1 MNAKSLSNYSVFVLN
16 HIRKRSY
23 ESDQKLPDRSSSS
36 HMLCFI
42 VEGNG
47 KLLMDDAIIDF
58 KPLQLFY
65 LTPDTNVDVTLLSD
79 SLEMYTLS
87 FHHYTGRSS
96 PSKRDSIQLRST
108 SKPVL
113 QTGHVA
119 LHLKPQHIMH
129 RIEQIE
135 ACHCNDHNP
144 DKVQLK
150 FQELLYTITH
160 DALPLAVQEASSQ
173 ASSHGIE
180 QTITYMNN
188 HFHDKLDMSKL
199 SSMAKLTAS
208 SFSRAFKKIMGEP
221 PIEYLTKLRMESAKE
236 LLSQQDCRIK
246 EVSTAVGYDDEF
258 YFSRIFHRTVG
269 VSPTFYMKR
278 NRMKVAVVSCLR
290 LQDSLSSFGIQ
301 PVAAVNCC
309 RYPGMGDIEYEHILA
324 SQWKELISAKPDLII
339 GDKYHQGFQ
348 AKLNEI
354 APTVM
359 LLNDRDWLMNYRK
372 LADMLG
378 RQKEAKQAINQLDL
392 QVTSAKRNL
401 RRRMEN
407 KSVSVM
413 QINHLGIRIQGT
425 VDHPLN
431 ELLFRELG
439 LRPGGNVPQHVKML
453 ELQPEWLPPLEA
465 DYLFVLKKNPHADS
479 DQIFERMV
487 KTDAWNDMEAV
498 KRNQV
503 IHVPHWLRMSWNPV
517 GRQAIV
523 GEVLAMTEALQEM

>member
-1 MNAKSLSNYSVFVLN
+1 MNAKSLSNYSVFILN
-16 HIRKRSY
+16 DIDKRSY
-23 ESDQKLPDRSSSS
+23 ARDQVPFVRSSST
-36 HMLCFI
+36 HILCFI
-42 VEGNG
+42 VDGHG
-47 KLLMDDAIIDF
+47 KLRMGDADIDF

-65 LTPDTNVDVTLLSD
+65 LTPETSVDVTLLSE
-79 SLEMYTLS
+79 SLEIYMLS
-87 FHHYTGRSS
+87 FQHYTGRNFTSH
-96 PSKRDSIQLRST
+96 RDSIQLRST

-113 QTGHVA
+113 QIGHVE
-119 LHLKPQHIMH
+119 LNSKPQHILQ
-129 RIEQIE
+129 RIQQIE
-135 ACHCNDHNP
+135 ESSRKDYDL

-160 DALPLAVQEASSQ
+160 DSFPLATQEAP
-173 ASSHGIE
+173 SHGLE
-180 QTITYMNN
+180 QTITYMKT
-188 HFHDKLDMSKL
+188 HFHGKLDMSTL

-208 SFSRAFKKIMGEP
+208 SFSRSFKKIMGEP
-221 PIEYLTKLRMESAKE
+221 PIEYLTRLRMESAKE

-258 YFSRIFHRTVG
+258 YFSRIFHRMVG

-278 NRMKVAVVSCLR
+278 NRMKVAVASCLR
-290 LQDSLSSFGIQ
+290 FQDSLSSFGIQ
-301 PVAAVNCC
+301 AVAAVNCC
-309 RYPGMGDIEYEHILA
+309 RYPGMGDAEYEHILA

-339 GDKYHQGFQ
+339 GDKYHQNFQ
-348 AKLNEI
+348 AKFNEI

-359 LLNDRDWLMNYRK
+359 LAQDRDWLMNYRK
-372 LADMLG
+372 LAEMLG
-378 RQKEAKQAINQLDL
+378 RQKEAEQAIQQLDY
-392 QVTSAKRNL
+392 QVKAARHKL
-401 RRRMEN
+401 RHCMDN
-407 KSVSVM
+407 KMVSVM

-439 LRPGGNVPQHVKML
+439 LKPGGNVPQHIKML

-465 DYLFVLKKNPHADS
+465 DYLFVLKKNPRAGS

-503 IHVPHWLRMSWNPV
+503 MHVPHWLRMSWNPL
-517 GRQAIV
+517 GRQVIV
-523 GEVLAMTEALQEM
+523 DEVLTMTGALRKS

>member
-1 MNAKSLSNYSVFVLN
+1 MNAKALSNYSVSVLN
-16 HIRKRSY
+16 QIRKHSFS
-23 ESDQKLPDRSSSS
+23 SDQRLPDGAPSTHILS
-36 HMLCFI
+36 FI

-47 KLLMDDAIIDF
+47 KLLIDDDIIDF

-65 LTPDTNVDVTLLSD
+65 LTPDTNVDVTLLSE
-79 SLEMYTLS
+79 SLEIYTLS
-87 FHHYTGRSS
+87 FQHYTGRITS
-96 PSKRDSIQLRST
+96 SKRDSIQLRST

-113 QTGHVA
+113 QTGYVE
-119 LHLKPQHIMH
+119 LHHKPKYIMS
-129 RIEQIE
+129 RIQQIE
-135 ACHCNDHNP
+135 ECPCNDHNT
-144 DKVQLK
+144 DKIQLM

-160 DALPLAVQEASSQ
+160 DTSTLDIQETT
-173 ASSHGIE
+173 SHGIE

-188 HFHDKLDMSKL
+188 HFHDKLDMSTL

-208 SFSRAFKKIMGEP
+208 SFSRSFKKIMGEP

-236 LLSQQDCRIK
+236 LLTQQDCRIK

-278 NRMKVAVVSCLR
+278 NRMRVAVASCLR
-290 LQDSLSSFGIQ
+290 FQDSLSSFGIQ

-309 RYPGMGDIEYEHILA
+309 RYPGMSDIEYEHILA
-324 SQWKELISAKPDLII
+324 SQWKELMSAKPDLII
-339 GDKYHQGFQ
+339 GDKYHKIFQ
-348 AKLNEI
+348 KKFNEI

-359 LLNDRDWLMNYRK
+359 LLHDRDWLANYWK

-392 QVTSAKRNL
+392 QVTAAKRNL
-401 RRRMEN
+401 RHHMEN

-439 LRPGGNVPQHVKML
+439 LRPGENVPQHVKML

-465 DYLFVLKKNPHADS
+465 DYLFVLKKRPHAGS

-487 KTDAWNDMEAV
+487 KTDAWNAIEAV

-503 IHVPHWLRMSWNPV
+503 LHVPHWLRMSWNPV

-523 GEVLAMTEALQEM
+523 GEVVAMMETLHQ